1 MSKAEELLN
10 TLSEDNVMALT
21 AESSTEPHIVIG
33 SDRHIAVPSQLKR
46 IAVQYDHNIETVTFD
61 CPRYWDDHDMSTMTI
76 YINYKRPD
84 SKLGSYIADNI
95 TIDESDDTIMHFDWT
110 ISKNVTEKAGTISF
124 LVCIKTVNDEGED
137 VNHWNSELNS
147 EMYVSQ
153 GLEAEQYF
161 EEMYPDIITQLLLR
175 MDSVESVKADADA
188 GKFNGVSVTHE
199 WNGTV
204 LTLTSASGTTSVDLK
219 GDKGDKG
226 DQGDKGDKGE
236 AFVYSD
242 FTPEQLEG
250 LRGPQGVQGET
261 GPKGEKG
268 DTGDRGPQGEVGPQG
283 PQGDKGEAFVYSD
296 FTQEQLEG
304 LRGPQGVQG
313 EKGLKGDTGA
323 TGPKG
328 DTGETGPQGEKG
340 DTGPQGPK
348 GDTGERGPQGYPGVQ
363 GERGPK
369 GDTGPQGPQ
378 GETGPQGEKGDKGD
392 AFTYA
397 DFTTEQLEGLRG
409 AQGPQ
414 GETGP
419 QGEKGDKGDKGDT
432 GATGPQGP
440 QGVQGEQGPKGD
452 KGDKGDIG
460 ETGPQGPKGD
470 KGDKGDTGE
479 QGPKGDTGSGFKVL
493 GYFATV
499 DALSSAVPTPNVGD
513 AYGVGSS
520 DPYDIYI
527 YDAVKGW
534 VNNGPLQGAKGEKGD
549 KGDPFTYSDF
559 TAEQLAGLKGEK
571 GDTGA
576 QGPQGETGPQGP
588 VGAKGEKG
596 ESGVYY
602 GTDTPGEEFDV
613 WINPDGTPGGS
624 DTNVTAEN
632 IESALGYKPVR
643 EEDVNQL
650 KSDVAN
656 VQLAVS
662 EKMDSYTIKTVMDSV
677 ATPHTQYYLGNQTA
691 VNIVLP
697 DSADVGQ
704 IITVCWYN
712 GDTAATLSVTGTMLA
727 FDYTPSANTRSE
739 INALWDGTYWA
750 VLGNEMAVPK
760 EVKV

>member
-110 ISKNVTEKAGTISF
+110 ISKNVTEKAGSISF
-124 LVCIKTVNDEGED
+124 LVCVKTVNDEGED
-137 VNHWNSELNS
+137 INHWNSELNS

-219 GDKGDKG
+219 GDKGE
-226 DQGDKGDKGE
+226 QGDKGDKGE

-242 FTPEQLEG
+242 FTQEQLEG
-250 LRGPQGVQGET
+250 LRGPQGIQGEK
-261 GPKGEKG
+261 GLKGDKGEKG

-296 FTQEQLEG
+296 FTPEQLEG
-304 LRGPQGVQG
+304 LRGPQGIQG

-340 DTGPQGPK
+340 DTGPQGLK

-414 GETGP
+414 GPQGETGP

-432 GATGPQGP
+432 GETGPQGP
-440 QGVQGEQGPKGD
+440 QGIQGEQGPKGD
-452 KGDKGDIG
+452 KGDKGDTG
-460 ETGPQGPKGD
+460 ETGPQGLKGD

-499 DALSSAVPTPNVGD
+499 EALSAAVIAPEIGD

-520 DPYDIYI
+520 DPYNIYI
-527 YDAVKGW
+527 YDAVNGW
-534 VNNGPLQGAKGEKGD
+534 VNNGPLQGAKGDKGD
-549 KGDPFTYSDF
+549 KGDPFTYADF
-559 TAEQLAGLKGEK
+559 TAEQLATLKGEKGDK

-576 QGPQGETGPQGP
+576 QGPAGADGKDGVSVTHEW
-588 VGAKGEKG
+588 VGTTLSVTSASGTSSADLKGEKG
-596 ESGVYY
+596 EQGPQGPA
-602 GTDTPGEEFDV
+602 GTDGRTPVKGPDYFMR
-613 WINPDGTPGGS
+613 IN
-624 DTNVTAEN
+624 
-632 IESALGYKPVR
+632 K
-643 EEDVNQL
+643 
-650 KSDVAN
+650 KSPLPLLSLLLRRILV
-656 VQLAVS
+656 LLLLL
-662 EKMDSYTIKTVMDSV
+662 TR
-677 ATPHTQYYLGNQTA
+677 ATH
-691 VNIVLP
+691 
-697 DSADVGQ
+697 
-704 IITVCWYN
+704 
-712 GDTAATLSVTGTMLA
+712 LST
-727 FDYTPSANTRSE
+727 
-739 INALWDGTYWA
+739 
-750 VLGNEMAVPK
+750 
-760 EVKV
+760 

>member
-1 MSKAEELLN
+1 MSKAEELLS

-95 TIDESDDTIMHFDWT
+95 RIDETDDTIMHFDWT

-124 LVCIKTVNDEGED
+124 LVCVKTVNDEGED
-137 VNHWNSELNS
+137 INHWNSELNS

-226 DQGDKGDKGE
+226 EQGDKGDKGE

-250 LRGPQGVQGET
+250 LRGPQGVQGE
-261 GPKGEKG
+261 
-268 DTGDRGPQGEVGPQG
+268 
-283 PQGDKGEAFVYSD
+283 
-296 FTQEQLEG
+296 
-304 LRGPQGVQG
+304 
-313 EKGLKGDTGA
+313 KGL
-323 TGPKG
+323 
-328 DTGETGPQGEKG
+328 
-340 DTGPQGPK
+340 K

-378 GETGPQGEKGDKGD
+378 GLQGETGPQGEKGDKGD

-409 AQGPQ
+409 PQ
-414 GETGP
+414 GI
-419 QGEKGDKGDKGDT
+419 
-432 GATGPQGP
+432 
-440 QGVQGEQGPKGD
+440 QGEQGPKGD
-452 KGDKGDIG
+452 KGDKGDTG

-513 AYGVGSS
+513 VYGVGSS

-527 YDAVKGW
+527 YDAINGW

-549 KGDPFTYSDF
+549 KGDPFIYSDF

-602 GTDTPGEEFDV
+602 GADTPGEEFDI

-624 DTNVTAEN
+624 GANVTAEN
-632 IESALGYKPVR
+632 IESALGYKPAR

-650 KSDVAN
+650 KSDIAN

-691 VNIVLP
+691 VDIVLP

-712 GDTAATLSVTGTMLA
+712 GDTAATLSITGTMLA

-760 EVKV
+760 EVK